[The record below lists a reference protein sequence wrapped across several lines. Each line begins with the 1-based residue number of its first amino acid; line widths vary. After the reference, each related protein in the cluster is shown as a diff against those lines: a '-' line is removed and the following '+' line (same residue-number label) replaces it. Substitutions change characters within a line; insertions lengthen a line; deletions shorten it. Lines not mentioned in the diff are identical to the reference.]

1 MITKSRLLNGFKK
14 YQFQFS
20 IAAIA
25 LYNNWLLGFFLNPQ
39 AMLAGATTSELGAS
53 GQPWNG
59 LFRILDIVAGLLFL
73 LGAGAV
79 VSLATTKRLRAT
91 LLFAVLVLG
100 VSTIVESFIPLN
112 CSSALD
118 KICSQK
124 ERLGLLSWQNN
135 FHMIESVVSY
145 ALLSLFPLIILQI
158 LRFKSGFYLLKKW
171 SYVLIAFM
179 VLWAIDSYFR
189 YSHKATSYGFEQRMF
204 IVIFSYW
211 YFQTIQLS
219 KRRPGSKPSPEIS

>member
-1 MITKSRLLNGFKK
+1 MITKSHLLDRFKK

-20 IAAIA
+20 IAAIV
-25 LYNNWLLGFFLNPQ
+25 LYNNWLLGFLLNPQ
-39 AMLAGATTSELGAS
+39 ATLAGATTSELGAS
-53 GQPWNG
+53 GQPWNA
-59 LFRILDIVAGLLFL
+59 LFRVLDISAGLLFL

-79 VSLATTKRLRAT
+79 VSLAASKRLRAT
-91 LLFAVLVLG
+91 LLLAVLVLG
-100 VSTIVESFIPLN
+100 VSTIVESLIPLN

-145 ALLSLFPLIILQI
+145 VLLSLFPLVILQI
-158 LRFKSGFYLLKKW
+158 LHFKSGFYLLKKW
-171 SYVLIAFM
+171 SFVLIAFM
-179 VLWAIDSYFR
+179 ILWAIDSYIR

-211 YFQTIQLS
+211 YFQTILLFKRSPKS
-219 KRRPGSKPSPEIS
+219 KHELEAS